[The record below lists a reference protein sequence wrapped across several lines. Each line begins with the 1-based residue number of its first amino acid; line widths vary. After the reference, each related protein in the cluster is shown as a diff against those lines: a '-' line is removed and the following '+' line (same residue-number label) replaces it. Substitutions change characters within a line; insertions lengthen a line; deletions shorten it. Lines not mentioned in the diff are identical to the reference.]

1 MTGHPRRPSSRG
13 FIATI
18 LRKECGLSYR
28 KLLPAFF
35 SPRYFGDDAWS
46 DTRVPR
52 LIPTRSL
59 VGLVCAPGLNEHG
72 LG

>member
-1 MTGHPRRPSSRG
+1 MTGHPRQPSSRG

-28 KLLPAFF
+28 KLLSAFL
-35 SPRYFGDDAWS
+35 SPRSFGDGAWS
-46 DTRVPR
+46 DTRVHH

-59 VGLVCAPGLNEHG
+59 VGLVRAPGLNKHG